1 MLYCVE
7 QLTGHRFPKELLAR
21 VETLSEELEPVA
33 SAPGAHQGV
42 ESARSS
48 GGVPDGVVKKLCRGL
63 ERAGG
68 RDWEHLATGLGKN
81 MVQYDV
87 VRIRQGR
94 VDTIEREERGPGSV
108 ARIVRRVVA
117 EFAEHCSTAGVQED
131 LVEHIAWLLRSEE
144 VLAEPLPMLA
154 RDIMAKKV

>member
-21 VETLSEELEPVA
+21 VETLSKELEPQIT
-33 SAPGAHQGV
+33 APGANQCV

-48 GGVPDGVVKKLCRGL
+48 GGVPEGVVKKLCRGL

-68 RDWEHLATGLGKN
+68 RDWEHMATGLGKN

-94 VDTIEREERGPGSV
+94 VDTIEREERGSV
-108 ARIVRRVVA
+108 ARIVRRGVA
-117 EFAEHCSTAGVQED
+117 EFADHCSTAGVQDD

-144 VLAEPLPMLA
+144 VLAEPLPLLA
-154 RDIMAKKV
+154 REILSKKL